1 MAKHTTLVVALVG
14 TGLVGWVVAGCSD
27 IDGKLQSADPRDRQE
42 AVQELSQRQDPE
54 ALPKLR
60 KAAEDPDEKV
70 AKAAVEGMSNVRA
83 PAAREAIRE
92 VAAKDKRAAVQLAAI
107 SAMARWPDKDDLNV
121 ARQILLRP
129 GTDPQVLMETKMLFV
144 IHKSYEDIPMLVEAA
159 EAEQDLQAQTRTVR
173 AIEAI
178 LGMTFRYDPGAP
190 AEERKKALERIR
202 MQAATVAAGQA
213 AAARAKAQGK
223 SR

>member
-1 MAKHTTLVVALVG
+1 MAKHTTLILALVG

-27 IDGKLQSADPRDRQE
+27 IDGKLKSADPRDRRQ
-42 AVQELSQRQDPE
+42 AVQKLSQRQDPE

-60 KAAEDPDEKV
+60 KAAEDPDEEV
-70 AKAAVEGMSNVRA
+70 ARAAVEGMSNVRT
-83 PAAREAIRE
+83 PEAREGIRE
-92 VAAKDKRAAVQLAAI
+92 AAANDKRAAVRLAAI
-107 SAMARWPDKDDLNV
+107 SAMARQPDKGDLNV
-121 ARQILLRP
+121 ARQILRT
-129 GTDPQVLMETKMLFV
+129 GDDRQVLMETTILFV
-144 IHKSYEDIPMLVEAA
+144 IHHSYEDIPMLVEAA
-159 EAEQDLQAQTRTVR
+159 ESEQDLQAQTRTVR

-202 MQAATVAAGQA
+202 MQAAALAAGQA

>member
-1 MAKHTTLVVALVG
+1 MAKHTTLVLALVG
-14 TGLVGWVVAGCSD
+14 TGLFGWVVAGCSD
-27 IDGKLQSADPRDRQE
+27 IDSKLKSADPRDRRE
-42 AVQELSQRQDPE
+42 AVQKLSQRQDPE
-54 ALPKLR
+54 ALAKLR

-92 VAAKDKRAAVQLAAI
+92 VAAKDKRAAVLLAAV
-107 SAMARWPDKDDLNV
+107 SAMARRPDKGDLDV
-121 ARQILLRP
+121 ARQIFR
-129 GTDPQVLMETKMLFV
+129 TADPQVLMETTILFV

-202 MQAATVAAGQA
+202 MQAAAVAAGQA